1 MRLAAAG
8 ISDELPGLQIILG
21 HWGEMVL
28 FYLERTAAILS
39 RALELERSLDEYARR
54 NLHVTASGMWSEPY
68 LRRCLEIV
76 GPDRLLFSTDFP
88 YQYRLGG
95 EPRRFID
102 TVDLDAGARCGL
114 AFANWEQL
122 TGAASD

>member
-1 MRLAAAG
+1 
-8 ISDELPGLQIILG
+8 
-21 HWGEMVL
+21 
-28 FYLERTAAILS
+28 
-39 RALELERSLDEYARR
+39 
-54 NLHVTASGMWSEPY
+54 MWSEPY

-88 YQYRLGG
+88 YQYRPGG
-95 EPRRFID
+95 ELRRFID
-102 TVDLDAGARCGL
+102 TVDLDAGARSGL